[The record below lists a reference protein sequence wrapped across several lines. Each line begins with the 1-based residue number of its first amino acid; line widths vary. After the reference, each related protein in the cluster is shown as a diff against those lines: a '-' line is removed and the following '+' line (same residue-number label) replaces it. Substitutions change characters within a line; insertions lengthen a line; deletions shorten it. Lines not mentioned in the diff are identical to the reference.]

1 MLAQLCIISL
11 RANAW
16 AYKTR
21 QESEQS
27 CICFSGIDFPPF
39 YRDFYWIL
47 EMLDDVLTFSFLII
61 LTLKVPLL
69 SECNHFKQY
78 FDFAGTIFNQKND
91 ARRVLIRPSLR

>member
-1 MLAQLCIISL
+1 MHGLITFARKVSSYVFVLAVS
-11 RANAW
+11 
-16 AYKTR
+16 T
-21 QESEQS
+21 
-27 CICFSGIDFPPF
+27 F